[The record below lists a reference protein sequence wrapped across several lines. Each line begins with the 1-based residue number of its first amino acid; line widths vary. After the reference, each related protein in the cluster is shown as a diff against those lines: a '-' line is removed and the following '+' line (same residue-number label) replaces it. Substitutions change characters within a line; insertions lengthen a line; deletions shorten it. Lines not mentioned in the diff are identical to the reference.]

1 MLKGPAR
8 LAAIVIAA
16 TGLGTLGAAA
26 QDYTLRLH
34 QFLPETSTIPR
45 EVLAG
50 WAKAIELES
59 GGRLAVELYPSMQLG
74 GSPADLYDQARDGV
88 ADIIWTVI
96 GYTPGRFP
104 TAETFELP
112 FIIRDGKTTSRAF
125 HRFMV
130 ENSGDEFDE
139 THVLAFHTHGPGLI
153 HSQKPVRSLEDM
165 AGLKVRGGNRVI
177 NMMLEELG
185 AVPIGMPVPAV
196 PENLTQG
203 VIEAATIPWQ
213 VTIALRI
220 AELVGYHT
228 EFEGETG
235 WYSQTFVLTMNKQ
248 SYERLPEDLQ
258 EIIDEY
264 SGEDLAAWMG
274 EAMDEDD
281 YYGRKIAEEAG
292 NEIIVL
298 GPDEVSRWQEVGERV
313 TERWIGEM
321 ADKGYDGAALLA
333 RAKELIEES
342 ANFVEDEE

>member
-45 EVLAG
+45 VLAS
-50 WAKAIELES
+50 WAE
-59 GGRLAVELYPSMQLG
+59 AVESESEGRIAVEFYPSMQLG

-112 FIIRDGKTTSRAF
+112 FIIRDGETTSRAF

-130 ENSGDEFDE
+130 ENAGDEFDE

-153 HSQKPVRSLEDM
+153 HSKRPVRSLEDM

-220 AELVGYHT
+220 PELVDYHT
-228 EFEGETG
+228 EFEGDTG
-235 WYSQTFVLTMNKQ
+235 WYSQTFVLTMNKT
-248 SYERLPEDLQ
+248 SYERLPDDLKA
-258 EIIDEY
+258 IVDAN

-274 EAMDEDD
+274 RAMDEDD
-281 YYGRKIAEEAG
+281 IVGRDLAAEAG

-298 GPDEVSRWQEVGERV
+298 DTEEVSRWEDVGKQV

-321 ADKGYDGAALLA
+321 DDRGLDGEALIA
-333 RAKELIEES
+333 RAKALIEES
-342 ANFVEDEE
+342 ASAADDGE